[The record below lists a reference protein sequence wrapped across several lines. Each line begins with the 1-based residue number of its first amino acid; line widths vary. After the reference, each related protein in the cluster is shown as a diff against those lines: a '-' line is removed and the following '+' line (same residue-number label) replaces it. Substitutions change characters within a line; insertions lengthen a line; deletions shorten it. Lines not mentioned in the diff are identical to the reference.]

1 MKEEN
6 YLEITEEEDFE
17 KDYKEI
23 YDLVDSHFEK
33 EGYEKEEFYFSRL
46 MVEFNILTVIYINN
60 KNENLSYYYE
70 AYLEE
75 VLQGEYS
82 FDKD

>member
-6 YLEITEEEDFE
+6 YLEITEEDDFE

-23 YDLVDSHFEK
+23 YNLVDSHFKK
-33 EGYEKEEFYFSRL
+33 EGYKKEEFYFSRL
-46 MVEFNILTVIYINN
+46 MVEYNILTVIYINN

-82 FDKD
+82 FDED

>member
-6 YLEITEEEDFE
+6 YLEITEEDDFE

-23 YDLVDSHFEK
+23 YNLVDSHFRK
-33 EGYEKEEFYFSRL
+33 EGYKKEEFYFSRL
-46 MVEFNILTVIYINN
+46 MVEFNILTVVYINSED
-60 KNENLSYYYE
+60 KDLSYYYE

-75 VLQGEYS
+75 VLKGEYS